1 MWYPPFKNE
10 LNGWENRIEL
20 NRKLTETLSV
30 AVRHETRQNNPD
42 ERVRDYSLLRMLVG
56 LDF

>member
-1 MWYPPFKNE
+1 MGREYSVPS
-10 LNGWENRIEL
+10 
-20 NRKLTETLSV
+20 KLTETLSV

-42 ERVRDYSLLRMLVG
+42 ERVRDYSMLRMLVG